1 LLKKKLTLPAKLT
14 FFSMVN
20 KIIQG
25 VLIVAI
31 VVLSYLIYN
40 SIRKPI
46 RFQEERDKRY
56 AQIIKRLKDIRT
68 AELGFYEKYGRY
80 TANFDSLIQ
89 FIKNDSMPIVKAIG
103 TVPDTLTEEQA
114 IKMKLV
120 YRDTINIAIKDTL
133 FPKGF
138 IADSIK
144 YVPFSGGLMFKLQAG
159 EIVTGSKIKVKVFE
173 ALDPKP
179 FDPTFQLKVGS
190 MTEASTSGN
199 WE

>member
-1 LLKKKLTLPAKLT
+1 
-14 FFSMVN
+14 MVS
-20 KIIQG
+20 KIIKG

-31 VVLSYLIYN
+31 VVLAYFIYD

-56 AQIIKRLKDIRT
+56 AKIIERLKHIRT
-68 AELGFYEKYGRY
+68 AEIGFFDKYGRY
-80 TANFDSLIQ
+80 TANFDSLIM

-120 YRDTINIAIKDTL
+120 YRDTINIAVKDTL
-133 FPKGF
+133 FPKSF
-138 IADSIK
+138 IADSLK
-144 YVPFSGGLMFKLQAG
+144 YVPFSNGLTFGLQAG
-159 EIVTGSKIKVKVFE
+159 EIVTGSKVKVKVFE
-173 ALDPKP
+173 AIDPKP

>member
-1 LLKKKLTLPAKLT
+1 
-14 FFSMVN
+14 MVS
-20 KIIQG
+20 KIIKG

-31 VVLSYLIYN
+31 VVLAYLIFD

-46 RFQEERDKRY
+46 RFQQERDKRY
-56 AQIIKRLKDIRT
+56 AKIIERLKHIRT
-68 AELGFYEKYGRY
+68 AEMGFFDKYGRY

-89 FIKNDSMPIVKAIG
+89 FIKTDSIPIVKAIG

-114 IKMKLV
+114 VKMKLV

-133 FPKGF
+133 FPKNF

-144 YVPFSGGLMFKLQAG
+144 FVPFSNNLTFTLNAG
-159 EIVTGSKIKVKVFE
+159 EIITGSKVKVKVFE
-173 ALDPKP
+173 VIDPKP

>member
-1 LLKKKLTLPAKLT
+1 
-14 FFSMVN
+14 MVS
-20 KIIQG
+20 KIIKG

-31 VVLSYLIYN
+31 VVLAYFIYD

-56 AQIIKRLKDIRT
+56 SQIIDRMKSIRT
-68 AELGFYEKYGRY
+68 AELGFYDKYGRY
-80 TANFDSLIQ
+80 TASFDSLIN
-89 FIKNDSMPIVKAIG
+89 FIKRDSMPIVKAIG

-114 IKMKLV
+114 VKMKLV
-120 YRDTINIAIKDTL
+120 YRDTINIAVKDTL
-133 FPKGF
+133 FPKTF
-138 IADSIK
+138 IADSLKFI
-144 YVPFSGGLMFKLQAG
+144 PFSGGMEFQLKAG
-159 EIVTGSKIKVKVFE
+159 EIITGSKVKVKVFE
-173 ALDPKP
+173 AIDPNP

>member
-1 LLKKKLTLPAKLT
+1 MA
-14 FFSMVN
+14 N

-25 VLIVAI
+25 VLVVAI
-31 VVLSYLIYN
+31 IVLSYLIYD

-56 AQIIKRLKDIRT
+56 AKIIQRLKDIRT
-68 AELGFYEKYGRY
+68 AEFGFYEKYGRY

-89 FIKNDSMPIVKAIG
+89 FIKMDSMPIVKAIG

-144 YVPFSGGLMFKLQAG
+144 YVPFSNGLIFKLQAG

-173 ALDPKP
+173 AADPQP